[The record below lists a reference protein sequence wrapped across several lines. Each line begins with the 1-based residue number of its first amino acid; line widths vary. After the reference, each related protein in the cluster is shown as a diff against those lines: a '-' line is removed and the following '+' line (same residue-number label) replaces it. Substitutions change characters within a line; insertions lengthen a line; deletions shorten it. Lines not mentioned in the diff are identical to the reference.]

1 MFKVTFSNTGD
12 EVELEKE
19 TSLREL
25 SKEKGWPIAFGC
37 EDGVCGTCI
46 VEVEDGSENMNEPDD
61 VENQTLET
69 MMMKDGKHRLAC
81 KCQVKGDVK
90 FKAL

>member
-12 EVELEKE
+12 EVELQEE
-19 TSLREL
+19 TSLRDI
-25 SKEKGWPIAFGC
+25 SKKQGWPIAFGC

-46 VEVEDGSENMNEPDD
+46 VEIEEGVENLNEIDD
-61 VENQTLET
+61 VEGQTLEM

-81 KCQVKGDVK
+81 KCRVKGDVK
-90 FKAL
+90 LKGL

>member
-1 MFKVTFSNTGD
+1 MFKVTFSNTD
-12 EVELEKE
+12 VTVELEKE
-19 TSLREL
+19 TSLKDL
-25 SKEKGWPIAFGC
+25 SKEHGWPIAFGC

-46 VEVEDGSENMNEPDD
+46 VEIEEGSENLNAPDD
-61 VENQTLET
+61 VENQTLEM

-81 KCQVKGDVK
+81 KCQASGDLK